1 MNLFAYAFM
10 QNAFMAS
17 TFIAITTGIVGVFV
31 VARNMSFLAHTLSE
45 VGFAGAAFAVFA
57 GIRPLDGMLLFTAIS
72 SISVGRMSV
81 QASRREASISA
92 VDRKSVV

>member
-31 VARNMSFLAHTLSE
+31 VARNMSGAIIAKAESRLTLAI
-45 VGFAGAAFAVFA
+45 GK
-57 GIRPLDGMLLFTAIS
+57 MYC
-72 SISVGRMSV
+72 
-81 QASRREASISA
+81 
-92 VDRKSVV
+92 